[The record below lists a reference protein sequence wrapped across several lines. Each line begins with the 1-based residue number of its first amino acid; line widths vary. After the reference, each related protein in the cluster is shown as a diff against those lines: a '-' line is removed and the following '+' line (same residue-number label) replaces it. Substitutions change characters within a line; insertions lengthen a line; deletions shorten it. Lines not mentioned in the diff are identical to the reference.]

1 LQAGHT
7 IPFAMIA
14 SFRTPQATMSETI
27 SHVAGDA
34 SRSALHHVVALPGAV
49 KRASDQG
56 HVKLPNSRK
65 DEKLPA
71 LSPELSVAA
80 LREGRWNLL

>member
-1 LQAGHT
+1 
-7 IPFAMIA
+7 
-14 SFRTPQATMSETI
+14 MSETI

-65 DEKLPA
+65 DEKLSGAFPRAFCCCFTGRSLEPA
-71 LSPELSVAA
+71 VKQSDP
-80 LREGRWNLL
+80 